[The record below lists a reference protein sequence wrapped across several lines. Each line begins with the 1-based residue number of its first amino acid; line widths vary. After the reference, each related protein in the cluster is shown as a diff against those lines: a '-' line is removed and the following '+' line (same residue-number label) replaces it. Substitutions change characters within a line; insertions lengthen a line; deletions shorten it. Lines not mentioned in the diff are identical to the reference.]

1 MKKNV
6 KVILVL
12 MDAFRSTYISSENT
26 PFLHHLSQK
35 HVYHKHVIPTRSFC
49 ERSEIF
55 SGLTPV
61 ESGYFT
67 AIGFDPEDSPY
78 RNMWWISFFF
88 WLEKIIPKNIFHR
101 VYKRALNKVLKRVG
115 NGMSAYDI
123 PIKILK
129 FFNLTEDKYDFWAE
143 NNSDGIHTIFDDCR
157 NSKLKV
163 FLNAFTSLNSNIS
176 LTDDQRIEIVKS
188 EINESYNFY
197 PLYISTMD
205 SIAHKYGPDSKNVEQ
220 ELKSLDHK
228 LEKFYSEIKKINS
241 NVKFMFLGDH
251 GMTKVKNHIDINEV
265 FREFSFKTGLSFGK
279 DFIYF
284 LDSTV
289 MRVWLFNDKA
299 RTDFENHILNATV
312 LNHSGSF
319 VTEEIAK
326 REHIPL
332 GDIRYGD
339 YIWLA
344 NIGTLIYPDFFH
356 STRPYHG
363 MHGYDVNDISSQG
376 MSIIDFSDSRN
387 EFINSSKLTEMYGV
401 LKDLLEVDL

>member
-228 LEKFYSEIKKINS
+228 L
-241 NVKFMFLGDH
+241 
-251 GMTKVKNHIDINEV
+251 
-265 FREFSFKTGLSFGK
+265 
-279 DFIYF
+279 
-284 LDSTV
+284 
-289 MRVWLFNDKA
+289 
-299 RTDFENHILNATV
+299 
-312 LNHSGSF
+312 
-319 VTEEIAK
+319 
-326 REHIPL
+326 
-332 GDIRYGD
+332 
-339 YIWLA
+339 
-344 NIGTLIYPDFFH
+344 
-356 STRPYHG
+356 
-363 MHGYDVNDISSQG
+363 
-376 MSIIDFSDSRN
+376 
-387 EFINSSKLTEMYGV
+387 
-401 LKDLLEVDL
+401 